1 MPRRPKHAPLSV
13 LLNNRLVGR
22 LEKAT
27 SGAVSFDYDQ
37 SWLDWE
43 NAIPVSLSM
52 PLREGA
58 YRGEQVTAVFEN
70 LLPDSLSLRRRVAER
85 VGAAG
90 TDAYSMLAAIG
101 RDCVG
106 ALQFLNDDHEAA
118 TNGEIH
124 GEPVSVEEI
133 EKILKGLA
141 QSPLGLTKDDDFRIS
156 VAGAQE
162 KTALLYNDGQWLKPS
177 GTTPT
182 THLFKPSIG
191 RLPNGIDLTH
201 SVENEFYC
209 LTLASAFG
217 LAVNNVEMQIFG
229 ETKALVVERFD
240 RRWARDGRLLRIPQE
255 DFCQALSI
263 PPTRKYQSDGGPNL
277 VEILSFLQGSDT
289 PLEDQANVFKAQ
301 IFFWLIGATDGH
313 AKNFS
318 VYLGSGGS
326 YHLTPLYDILTAQP
340 SLDGKQINRNQMRL
354 SMSVG
359 SNRHYRLHEILGRHF
374 VQTGAAAKL
383 PETLVKDA
391 IQQVLDGADTA
402 LRRIEERLPEDF
414 PMEIHDSVRSAVGD
428 RIKRLSIH

>member
-1 MPRRPKHAPLSV
+1 MPRRSRHAPLFV

-22 LEKAT
+22 LGKAT
-27 SGAVSFDYDQ
+27 SGAISFDYEQ

-58 YRGEQVTAVFEN
+58 YRGDRVTAVFEN
-70 LLPDSLSLRRRVAER
+70 LLPDSLPLRRRVAET

-106 ALQFLNDDHEAA
+106 ALQFLVGDDEVAA
-118 TNGEIH
+118 NGEIR

-141 QSPLGLTKDDDFRIS
+141 QAPLGLTKDDDFRIS

-162 KTALLYNDGQWLKPS
+162 KTALLYNDGKWLKPL

-217 LAVNNVEMQIFG
+217 LPVNNVEMQVFG

-263 PPTRKYQSDGGPNL
+263 PPTRKYQSDGGPDL
-277 VEILSFLQGSDT
+277 VDILTTLQGSDT
-289 PLEDQANVFKAQ
+289 PLEDQANALKAQ

-318 VYLGSGGS
+318 VFLGSGGS
-326 YHLTPLYDILTAQP
+326 YHLTPFYDILTAQP
-340 SLDGKQINRNQMRL
+340 SLDAKQIDRNQMRL
-354 SMSVG
+354 AMSVG
-359 SNRHYRLHEILGRHF
+359 SNRHYRLHEIVGRHF
-374 VQTGAAAKL
+374 AQTGAAAKL
-383 PETLVKDA
+383 PETLVKDTM
-391 IQQVLDGADTA
+391 QRVLDGAATA
-402 LRRIEERLPEDF
+402 LRRVEELLPKGF
-414 PMEIHDSVRSAVGD
+414 PMEIHDSVRSAVGE